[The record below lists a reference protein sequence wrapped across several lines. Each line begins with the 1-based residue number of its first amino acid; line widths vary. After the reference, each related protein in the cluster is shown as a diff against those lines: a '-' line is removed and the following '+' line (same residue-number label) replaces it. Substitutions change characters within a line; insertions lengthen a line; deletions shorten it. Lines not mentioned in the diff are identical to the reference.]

1 MLGIYSNRPE
11 DEYGKGPDNFWDVGN
26 STYFVIECKNG
37 AITETIGKHDCNQLN
52 GSINWFNLQY
62 PSTSCSFYPIMIHNS
77 RVFEYDC
84 SPDERIRIMTPSL
97 LEKFKSNILKFAEN
111 AVKPDAYN
119 NTVRIN
125 QLLDQFKLLGIQI
138 VENYTTGFT
147 VSRR

>member
-1 MLGIYSNRPE
+1 
-11 DEYGKGPDNFWDVGN
+11 
-26 STYFVIECKNG
+26 
-37 AITETIGKHDCNQLN
+37 
-52 GSINWFNLQY
+52 
-62 PSTSCSFYPIMIHNS
+62 MIHNS